1 MAEKMAVSVI
11 CPVCKNSYEGSS
23 PVAKCPVCGH
33 AENLDALI
41 EKTKKASSE
50 NNVAVY
56 RMMASADAYFAK
68 KSYDEAYIG
77 YSSVL
82 EADRNYLKAYFRRE
96 LTSQYLMLDS
106 SSVYLSS
113 ESFFMKMGE
122 IKDRFRQLDPE
133 DKETKKLR
141 ILMCKDMLEYISVRS
156 DYEKRYASAH
166 KNVKTV
172 EVYMSNLIL
181 LFEYTVEAMRILEG
195 LTENDN
201 SKELAY
207 LIIECCSLA
216 MKIRGMLTAGAEYIE
231 TSDKM
236 EDFSGENSAKNVS
249 RVKRRM
255 LTQNEELD
263 IETKAGYVQKVKNN
277 IVSNAQGELYK
288 ELRAA
293 KEQSEQKVDKDIET
307 EDKKRAEYE
316 QWRRNNEQEYMA
328 ADKVILI
335 SDIAGKASV
344 IFAII
349 MFAVYFI
356 EMLAFEKKLTV
367 MLVFGLI
374 FVAVRIGLGFLRKSA
389 EKKKSFYSKVI
400 EGDSVNLRYGGADFK
415 EL

>member
-1 MAEKMAVSVI
+1 MADKTAVSVI
-11 CPVCKNSYEGSS
+11 CPVCKNSYEGSC
-23 PVAKCPVCGH
+23 PVSKCPVCGH
-33 AENLDALI
+33 TENLDILI
-41 EKTKKASSE
+41 EKTKKASAE
-50 NNVAVY
+50 NNVVVY

-82 EADRNYLKAYFRRE
+82 ETDRNYLKAYFRRE
-96 LTSQYLMLDS
+96 LTSQYLMLAS

-122 IKDRFRQLDPE
+122 IKDKFRQLDP
-133 DKETKKLR
+133 DDNETKKLR
-141 ILMCKDMLEYISVRS
+141 ITMCRDMLEYISVRC
-156 DYEKRYASAH
+156 DYEKQYASAH
-166 KNVKTV
+166 KNIKTV
-172 EVYMSNLIL
+172 EVYMANLIL
-181 LFEYTVEAMRILEG
+181 LFEYTVEAMHILEP
-195 LTENDN
+195 LAETDK

-263 IETKAGYVQKVKNN
+263 VETKAGYVQKVKNN
-277 IVSNAQGELYK
+277 IVSNAEGELYK

-293 KEQSEQKVDKDIET
+293 KEQAEQKVDKDIET

-335 SDIAGKASV
+335 SDIAGKAAVIFSV
-344 IFAII
+344 IMI
-349 MFAVYFI
+349 AVYFI
-356 EMLAFEKKLTV
+356 EMFAFGKKLTAV
-367 MLVFGLI
+367 LVFGI
-374 FVAVRIGLGFLRKSA
+374 VFIAVRIGLGFLKKAA
-389 EKKKSFYSKVI
+389 EKKKGFYSRVI
-400 EGDSVNLRYGGADFK
+400 EGDSINLRYGGTDFK
-415 EL
+415 E